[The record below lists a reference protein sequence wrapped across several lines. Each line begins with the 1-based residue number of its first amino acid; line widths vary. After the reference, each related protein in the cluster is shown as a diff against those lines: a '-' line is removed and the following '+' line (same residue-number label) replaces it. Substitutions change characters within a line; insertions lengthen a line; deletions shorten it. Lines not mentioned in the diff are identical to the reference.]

1 MAEARLAVEL
11 LETDLCLVCRFAEV
25 VTVLQSDGST
35 CPVIKCTRKDCDN
48 WITTKLKTVEV
59 VEK

>member
-1 MAEARLAVEL
+1 MPNEQPAVEL

-35 CPVIKCTRKDCDN
+35 CPVIKCTRLDCDN
-48 WITTKLKTVEV
+48 WITTNLKAVEI